1 MKSRSWKML
10 GGVAVATSLLL
21 MSAACGTTGGGTPTG
36 GASHEGKY
44 KIATIPKIDGI
55 TWFDDMKRGV
65 NQFNTDFGSEVEAWQ
80 IGPDSEDAAKQV
92 QIIEDLIAQNV
103 DAIVVVPNDPL
114 ALEPVLTKARQQGI
128 VVISHEGPALAETEA
143 VDYDLEAF
151 SNDAF
156 GELMGRKLVEGMG
169 KDSGTFVGEVGSL
182 TSETHM
188 AWYNAAVKWLAEN
201 YPNIKPVQAQPYEDA
216 NDDAK
221 ARSNAIEILKKYPKL
236 DGMISCS
243 VSAGSNMAQVLKEK
257 KIKTVTLSQLTLPSV
272 GGPYIEEGWIYSGQ
286 AWEPAGAGYAGNML
300 ALRILK
306 GEKIDSTVDLK
317 WNNYTASTVDG
328 KIVIGDAILQFQKG
342 EDPFDSWD
350 GKWPF

>member
-1 MKSRSWKML
+1 MKTRMWKML
-10 GGVAVATSLLL
+10 GGAAVATSLLF
-21 MSAACGTTGGGTPTG
+21 MSAACGTTGSTGSSTGTK
-36 GASHEGKY
+36 HEGKY

-65 NQFNTDFGSEVEAWQ
+65 GQFNTDFGSEVEAWQ

-92 QIIEDLIAQNV
+92 QIVEDLIAQKV

-128 VVISHEGPALAETEA
+128 VVISHEGPALAKTEA
-143 VDYDLEAF
+143 VDYDMEAF

-156 GELMGRKLVEGMG
+156 GELMAKKLVEGMG
-169 KDSGTFVGEVGSL
+169 KDSGTYVGEVGSL

-188 AWYNAAVKWLAEN
+188 AWYNAAVKYLEAN
-201 YPNIKPVQAQPYEDA
+201 YPNIKPVQDKPYEDS

-221 ARSNAIEILKKYPKL
+221 ARSNALEILKKYPNL
-236 DGMISCS
+236 SGMLSCS

-257 KIKTVTLSQLTLPSV
+257 KIHSVTLSQLTLPSV
-272 GGPYIEEGWIYSGQ
+272 GGPYIQDGWIYSGQ
-286 AWEPAGAGYAGNML
+286 AWEPAGAGYAANML
-300 ALRILK
+300 ALKILK
-306 GEKIDSTVDLK
+306 GEKIESGIDLK
-317 WNNYTASTVDG
+317 WNKYNDVKVDN
-328 KIVIGDAILQFQKG
+328 KVVIGDAILQFQKG
-342 EDPFDSWD
+342 KDPFDSWK